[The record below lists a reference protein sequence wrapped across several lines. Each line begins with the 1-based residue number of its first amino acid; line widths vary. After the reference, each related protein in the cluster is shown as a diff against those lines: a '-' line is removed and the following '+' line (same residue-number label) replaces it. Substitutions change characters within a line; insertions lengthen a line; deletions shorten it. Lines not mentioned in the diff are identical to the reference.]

1 MKLLLILLPALLAA
15 QTAFEVASIKPDDS
29 GGNYIEAKPGALNAH
44 SATVATC
51 IMWAYGVQGSQVSGA
66 DSAIS
71 GLLQSDRYSIVAK
84 TAGPVPD
91 AQLRIMFQALLADRF
106 KLALHRQSRQ
116 IRTLA
121 LTLDKNGP
129 KFHSSEGDGES
140 RMQAASKLSR
150 RWTFTTMPQ
159 LANSLADAMQAPV
172 LDETGLPGKYD
183 ISLDLSPYL
192 PSAGERPDIAA
203 MMVTAVREQLGIR
216 LEPRRAAAEVLV
228 IDHLEKP
235 AAN

>member
-51 IMWAYGVQGSQVSGA
+51 IMWAY
-66 DSAIS
+66 
-71 GLLQSDRYSIVAK
+71 
-84 TAGPVPD
+84 
-91 AQLRIMFQALLADRF
+91 
-106 KLALHRQSRQ
+106 
-116 IRTLA
+116 A

-140 RMQAASKLSR
+140 SMQAASKLSR

-203 MMVTAVREQLGIR
+203 MMVTAVREQLGIK